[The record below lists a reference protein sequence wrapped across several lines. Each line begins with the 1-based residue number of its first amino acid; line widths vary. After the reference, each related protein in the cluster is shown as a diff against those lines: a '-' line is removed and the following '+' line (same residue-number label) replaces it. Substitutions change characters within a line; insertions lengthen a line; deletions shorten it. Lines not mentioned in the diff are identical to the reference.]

1 MCCCGAIRW
10 RKRWLR
16 CKGRGRLR
24 AALLSWLK
32 LSLEGPYRAKYQIG
46 IRPGVCGM
54 NTEFLDLAA
63 GRIFEILS
71 LVVAIVALAYAI
83 LALRVAKQANQ
94 IAKESSLAAMR
105 VRLRDEVS
113 AAQISLLRLEEACQ
127 RTRNQWEQHWIQHI
141 PVLGRPSGKFF
152 SEPQETRHISE
163 AERDGRAMFN
173 LVRQSTTDPVSND
186 ASELE
191 SHIILAQKTAIEIDQ
206 LSLRLEAP
214 KSFGL

>member
-1 MCCCGAIRW
+1 M
-10 RKRWLR
+10 
-16 CKGRGRLR
+16 
-24 AALLSWLK
+24 SWLK
-32 LSLEGPYRAKYQIG
+32 LSLEGPYRAQYQIG

-54 NTEFLDLAA
+54 NAEFLDLAA

-113 AAQISLLRLEEACQ
+113 AAQRSLLRLEEACQ

-173 LVRQSTTDPVSND
+173 LVRESTTDPVSND

-191 SHIILAQKTAIEIDQ
+191 SHIIFAQKTAIEIDQ

-214 KSFGL
+214 KPFGF